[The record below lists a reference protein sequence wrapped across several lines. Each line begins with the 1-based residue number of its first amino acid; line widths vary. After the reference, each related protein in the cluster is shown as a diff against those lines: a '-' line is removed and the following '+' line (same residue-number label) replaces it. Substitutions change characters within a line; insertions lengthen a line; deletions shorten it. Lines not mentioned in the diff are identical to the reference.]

1 MKKVRMAGTDLTL
14 SRICLGTDQF
24 GSKLSG
30 QEAFRILD
38 HFRDL
43 GGNFLDTANIYGK
56 WLPDGIN
63 HSERLVGQWLR
74 ERKAAQDMVV
84 ATKGGHYDLDH
95 PGISRVT
102 REGIR
107 ADLEESL
114 WFLGLERID
123 FYWLH
128 RDNPAM
134 EMEELIGILEELVK
148 EGKIR
153 YYGASNFCLERLEE
167 AYAYADTHR
176 GQGFRAVSNQ
186 WSLAVDRKQ
195 GEASQNA
202 ATGDPTM
209 VKTNRTLY
217 EWHRQTGMPL
227 VPYSSSAGGYF
238 ARLEAGQMSEGMAA
252 KYDQDRNRKIFHLLQ
267 EESARCGISA
277 FGLGQAF
284 LLAQP
289 FQVYPATAVSSP
301 DQMAEFAAI
310 CGYEMPDGLAG
321 KLLEEKYTN
330 ILKEIP
336 ETY

>member
-1 MKKVRMAGTDLTL
+1 MKKVRMAGTELTL

-24 GSKLSG
+24 GSKLDR

-74 ERKAAQDMVV
+74 ERKAVSDMVV

-95 PGISRVT
+95 PEISRVT

-114 WFLGLERID
+114 LALGLERID

-167 AYAYADTHR
+167 AYAYADIHR

-186 WSLAVDRKQ
+186 WSLAVE
-195 GEASQNA
+195 GEPGGDMQSPAP
-202 ATGDPTM
+202 GDPTM
-209 VKTNRTLY
+209 VKTDQALY
-217 EWHRQTGMPL
+217 EWHRHTGMPL

-238 ARLEAGQMSEGMAA
+238 ARLETGRLPAGMAA
-252 KYDQDRNRKIFHLLQ
+252 KYDTDRNLGIYRLLQ

-301 DQMAEFAAI
+301 DQMAEFEAI

-321 KLLEEKYTN
+321 RLLEEKYTKN
-330 ILKEIP
+330 L
-336 ETY
+336 